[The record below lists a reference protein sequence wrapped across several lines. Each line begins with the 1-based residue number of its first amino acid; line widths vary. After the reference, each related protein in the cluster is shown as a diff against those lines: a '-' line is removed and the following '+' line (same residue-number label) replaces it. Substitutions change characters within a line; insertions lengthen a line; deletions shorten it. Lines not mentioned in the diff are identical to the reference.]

1 MSQREPIRQTPV
13 SSYRKLIRSVF
24 DTIRTKSN
32 ETINRV
38 TPENTTV
45 LMSHESFDFLKFYT
59 SPERQTNLKE
69 VVRKL
74 WCEKAHDVIYHSE
87 DDMFKWFDSSLKAPH
102 VKRCIDLVLEHTTH
116 EKPVLLI
123 HTSFDVAHIYY
134 LYGDEIKLEMRYQGG
149 TSKFM
154 EDKEEEKEDDD
165 GRGQYPKLL
174 MMIKDIVEKYPDA
187 SILLNI
193 SGLALNSPG
202 AEFFVEKIT
211 PSLKDICSP
220 DSTRKIISA
229 ELDEQL
235 SLSCFTEFNDYLFYR
250 FLHKMFR
257 ENFPER
263 MVMMNSCDHIP
274 IVLNRT
280 GYLYKDTS
288 TTTSTS
294 VSTSASTT
302 TLTENKLCI
311 IDDWDV
317 VYVYFMNTEGK
328 TILIHL
334 IHKGM
339 MEFVN
344 LLEDDM
350 KRMILSGSVGNK
362 FRGCIEIL
370 MPNRIREIITKNH
383 LDYYA
388 ANISEY
394 LRPDGTLA

>member
-1 MSQREPIRQTPV
+1 MSQRAPIRTTPV

-24 DTIRTKSN
+24 DKIREKSN

-45 LMSHESFDFLKFYT
+45 LMSHESFDFLKFFT
-59 SPERQTNLKE
+59 SSERQTNLKE
-69 VVRKL
+69 VIRDL
-74 WCEKAHDVIYHSE
+74 WFEKAHDVIYHSE

-102 VKRCIDLVLEHTTH
+102 VKRCIDLVLEHTTY

-123 HTSFDVAHIYY
+123 HTSFDVAHVYY
-134 LYGDEIKLEMRYQGG
+134 LHGDEIKLEMRYQGG

-154 EDKEEEKEDDD
+154 EEKEDDD
-165 GRGQYPKLL
+165 VRGQYPRLI

-220 DSTRKIISA
+220 DSNRKIISA
-229 ELDEQL
+229 ELNEQL
-235 SLSCFTEFNDYLFYR
+235 SLSCFTEFNDFMFYR
-250 FLHKMFR
+250 FLHKMFK
-257 ENFPER
+257 ENYPGR
-263 MVMMNSCDHIP
+263 TVMMNSCDHIP
-274 IVLNRT
+274 IILNRT
-280 GYLYKDTS
+280 GYLYKDIAS
-288 TTTSTS
+288 
-294 VSTSASTT
+294 SASA
-302 TLTENKLCI
+302 LTENKLCI

-334 IHKGM
+334 IRKGM
-339 MEFVN
+339 IEFVN

-350 KRMILSGSVGNK
+350 KRMILSGSVGNR

-370 MPNRIREIITKNH
+370 MPSKIREIITINH

-388 ANISEY
+388 ADISEY
-394 LRPDGTLA
+394 LQSDGTLA